1 MYQPQPISNRD
12 TSWKRSVGL
21 VVALSVQIAELW
33 RYPVKSLGGEQ
44 LEEAVLLPDG
54 IEGDRLVQV
63 WRGEEV
69 VTSRVRP
76 KLLGL
81 HATLAAD
88 GAPLV
93 DGRRWDD
100 AAVLAAVREATQLP
114 TAELRFDDH
123 VERYDVLPLTVVT
136 DGGIAAFG
144 YDHRRLRPNI
154 VISGVEGLT
163 EKTWSGR
170 MLKLGGGA
178 AYIAVARPRTRCV
191 MTTFDP
197 DTLVQDRGVL
207 QHIVDDLDASI
218 ALDCSVV
225 RGGTI
230 RVGDP
235 VELIPAR

>member
-1 MYQPQPISNRD
+1 
-12 TSWKRSVGL
+12 VE
-21 VVALSVQIAELW
+21 IAELW
-33 RYPVKSLGGEQ
+33 RYPVKSLRGEQ
-44 LEEAVLLPDG
+44 LAEANLLADG
-54 IEGDRLVQV
+54 VEGDRLVQV
-63 WRGEEV
+63 LVGGRI
-69 VTSRVRP
+69 VTSRIRP
-76 KLLGL
+76 QLLGL
-81 HATLAAD
+81 AGTLGDD
-88 GAPLV
+88 GTPLV

-100 AAVLAAVREATQLP
+100 PEVLRTIREAIRLP

-123 VERYDVLPLTVVT
+123 VERFDVLPLTLAT

-144 YDHRRLRPNI
+144 YDSRRLRSNI
-154 VISGVEGLT
+154 VVSGVGGLA
-163 EKTWSGR
+163 EKTWPGR
-170 MLKLGGGA
+170 MLKIGGGA
-178 AYIAVARPRTRCV
+178 AYVAVARSRTRCV

-235 VELIPAR
+235 VELIPAGP